1 MGAGARRLSVAVGL
15 AAAAGGCN
23 GFGYISGT
31 YVTLV
36 PQVVT
41 IGCNEPY
48 EIYDRLEGRK
58 MLVVSNALREVA
70 GCGLGDGAPAD
81 PAASRRQRFRTAAE
95 TFLRESQREACRI
108 GEETVFGDLQT
119 EFTYRCPGPAQRP
132 GDRVVRLPGRGGRN

>member
-1 MGAGARRLSVAVGL
+1 MGAGARRLGVAMGL

-70 GCGLGDGAPAD
+70 GCGLDGAD
-81 PAASRRQRFRTAAE
+81 PAASRRLRFRTAAE
-95 TFLRESQREACRI
+95 TFLRETQREACRV
-108 GEETVFGDLQT
+108 GEETVFGELQT
-119 EFTYRCPGPAQRP
+119 EFTYRCPGPPERP
-132 GDRVVRLPGRGGRN
+132 GDRVVRLPGRGGRH